1 VDAHPGRGAAPGLST
16 DSAVGQVN
24 ELFAGEEVLLDVLD
38 NAFDPGLSVGVATRA
53 ASMTK
58 PLDCAYSKKT
68 SLNRG
73 AVFSAVMTMDFML
86 SGMTTGN
93 TAAK

>member
-1 VDAHPGRGAAPGLST
+1 MSIGSGAIGGQGASLAHPSMRET
-16 DSAVGQVN
+16 
-24 ELFAGEEVLLDVLD
+24 
-38 NAFDPGLSVGVATRA
+38 GLSVGVANRA
-53 ASMTK
+53 ASITN
-58 PLDCAYSKKT
+58 PLDCAYSMNT